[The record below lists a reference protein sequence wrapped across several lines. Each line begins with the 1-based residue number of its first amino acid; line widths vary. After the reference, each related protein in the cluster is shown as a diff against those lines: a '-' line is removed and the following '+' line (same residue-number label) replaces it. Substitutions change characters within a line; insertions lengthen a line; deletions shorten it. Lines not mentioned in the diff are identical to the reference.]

1 MLAMPLAVPA
11 MPEPSSQRE
20 QTRPAK
26 RAQPGEDEG
35 AHREAAAEGAA
46 EPVAGAAVSGVATLL
61 TTHHSPLTPHPLALV

>member
-1 MLAMPLAVPA
+1 MPLAVPA

-26 RAQPGEDEG
+26 RAQPAEDEG

-46 EPVAGAAVSGVATLL
+46 EPVAGAAVSGVATLP